1 MKRIKKTLQLFAV
14 TGSLFFLTVFPLQSQ
29 VTIGAGIEPARAALL
44 DLKDN
49 DPDGENVTSKTGGLI
64 LARVKLVDKNT
75 LEPFIPKTD
84 PDWIN
89 AVKQAALMKD
99 HVGLM
104 VYNLNDKDGFSEGTY
119 IWNGAEWIT
128 FAEGSTPQPL
138 NKMGTTTPSTAN
150 TDDSY
155 LMAKLAVGANQAASV
170 FGTGAQLTVVGPA
183 SINGMNVGGA
193 GNGNTSLGV
202 STLNTSTGS
211 DNTAVGYYAMHAN
224 TAGYGNTA
232 VGSTVLLDNTTGERN
247 TAIGSTAMRS
257 NTTGGWNTAVGL
269 SALYTNTEGNS
280 NTAVGYEALTENE
293 TGNSNTA
300 VGQYALRNNTTGEKN
315 TAIGL
320 STLDNNTEGKNNV
333 AVGFS
338 AMQSNMTGSN
348 NTAVGQNAL
357 ILNTVSNNTAMGSN
371 ALSKNTIGTYNT
383 AVGNNAGKENI
394 EGDYNTYVGDNAG
407 GKATGDGNTF
417 LGNNAGATQTSG
429 NYNIAIG
436 SSAYLLNTASGNQL
450 NIGNAIYGVT
460 SLSSAEG
467 RVSIGK
473 TAPDANMYLDV
484 KTPGTSASPAP
495 GFKLQDGNEAIG
507 KVLTSNADGVAT
519 WAFPKLASGA
529 VAALPAWSQNQ
540 QINAGQNVGVYAI
553 KNGTNAWSYTLPQAG
568 TYLIIWSANFYAPT
582 NHTDIDPNAA
592 FVARLSSSGIGNY
605 TDNTIPGV
613 GEWWSNRGVT
623 GNEFN
628 VNGIDLVKTS
638 GVQPL
643 YIRFQR
649 FAYLTGES
657 LATGTVWRT
666 WLRSFE
672 VFIIQ

>member
-84 PDWIN
+84 PDWTN

-138 NKMGTTTPSTAN
+138 NKIGTTTPSTAN

-170 FGTGAQLTVVGPA
+170 FGAGAQLTVVGPA
-183 SINGMNVGGA
+183 SINGMNVRGA

-232 VGSTVLLDNTTGERN
+232 VGSAVLLDNTTGERN

-257 NTTGGWNTAVGL
+257 NTTGGWNTAVGV

-280 NTAVGYEALTENE
+280 NTAVGYEALIENE

-300 VGQYALRNNTTGEKN
+300 VGQYAMQNNTTG
-315 TAIGL
+315 A
-320 STLDNNTEGKNNV
+320 
-333 AVGFS
+333 
-338 AMQSNMTGSN
+338 
-348 NTAVGQNAL
+348 
-357 ILNTVSNNTAMGSN
+357 
-371 ALSKNTIGTYNT
+371 YNT
-383 AVGNNAGKENI
+383 TVGNNAGKENI

-407 GKATGDGNTF
+407 GKATGDSNTF

-436 SSAYLLNTASGNQL
+436 SDVNLPNTADNYQL

-460 SLSSAEG
+460 TDDSNTFG
-467 RVSIGK
+467 RISIGK

-495 GFKLQDGNEAIG
+495 GFKLQDGNEGTG
-507 KVLTSNADGVAT
+507 KVLTSDTNGMAT

-529 VAALPAWSQNQ
+529 VAALPAWSTGR
-540 QINAGQNVGVYAI
+540 QIAPGQDAGVYAI
-553 KNGTNAWSYTLPQAG
+553 LNGSNPWSYTLPQAG
-568 TYLIIWSANFYAPT
+568 TYLIIWSVNFWAGAGTTLP
-582 NHTDIDPNAA
+582 NIDPNAA
-592 FVARLSSSGIGNY
+592 FVARLSGSGTGTY
-605 TDNTIPGV
+605 TTTTIPGV
-613 GEWWSNRGVT
+613 GEWWSSRGVT

-628 VNGIDLVKTS
+628 CSGIDLVKTS
-638 GVQPL
+638 GSQPL
-643 YIRFQR
+643 FIRFQR
-649 FAYLTGES
+649 FAYQTGES
-657 LATGTVWRT
+657 SFTGAVWRT

>member
-170 FGTGAQLTVVGPA
+170 FGTGAQLTVIGPA

-193 GNGNTSLGV
+193 GNGSTSLGV
-202 STLNTSTGS
+202 STLNSSTGS

-232 VGSTVLLDNTTGERN
+232 VGSAVLLDNTTGERN

-300 VGQYALRNNTTGEKN
+300 VGQYALQNNTTG
-315 TAIGL
+315 A
-320 STLDNNTEGKNNV
+320 
-333 AVGFS
+333 
-338 AMQSNMTGSN
+338 
-348 NTAVGQNAL
+348 
-357 ILNTVSNNTAMGSN
+357 
-371 ALSKNTIGTYNT
+371 YNT
-383 AVGNNAGKENI
+383 TVGNNAGKENI

-529 VAALPAWSQNQ
+529 VATLPNWSQNQ
-540 QINAGQNVGVYAI
+540 KINAGQNVGVYAI
-553 KNGTNAWSYTLPQAG
+553 LNGSNPWSYTLPQAG

-657 LATGTVWRT
+657 LATGAVWRT